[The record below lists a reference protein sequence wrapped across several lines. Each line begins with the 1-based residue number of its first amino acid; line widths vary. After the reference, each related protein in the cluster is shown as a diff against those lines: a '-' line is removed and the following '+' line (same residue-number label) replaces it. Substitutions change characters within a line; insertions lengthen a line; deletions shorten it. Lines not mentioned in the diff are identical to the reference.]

1 MQLVSA
7 KFYFVV
13 LGYETG
19 SQRVARL
26 ENMILGQL
34 KIGDVKQLVEACLS
48 RVECSNVT
56 FVNLGHVPW
65 KAWIKHFWGWLALL
79 DTSVW

>member
-1 MQLVSA
+1 M
-7 KFYFVV
+7 
-13 LGYETG
+13 
-19 SQRVARL
+19 

-65 KAWIKHFWGWLALL
+65 KAWIEHFLRLACIA
-79 DTSVW
+79 